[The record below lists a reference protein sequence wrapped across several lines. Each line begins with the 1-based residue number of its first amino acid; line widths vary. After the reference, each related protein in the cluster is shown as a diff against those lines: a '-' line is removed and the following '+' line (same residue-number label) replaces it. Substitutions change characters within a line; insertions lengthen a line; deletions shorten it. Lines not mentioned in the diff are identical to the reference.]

1 MLFRT
6 TSRRNRHLS
15 FWLILA
21 SASFGTR
28 LVAATT
34 CDKSKPKEACD
45 IIIDPSAPVSGRTF
59 HVRNGTQVTINV
71 EPKSPFAKCS
81 LAVKE
86 RQPIAEENAF
96 QTFLS
101 AITQAG
107 LPITLL
113 TRALG
118 AQAVANVPSKAA
130 TLTAI
135 ARAATVKDLEIQKI
149 LKEIRG
155 RLNAIE
161 TRENSV
167 SAELTNQ
174 YGKVRDLGDRIAE
187 LRLNPSRG
195 EADISEM
202 KGAFTNDRD
211 QIIAEIGA
219 LEKSGTPDTTDIPD
233 LIAKVAELINNNV
246 DKILAADPNLLAQ
259 LNQELANARS
269 TLTAINEAITG
280 LGGAKSKLNAQGDFL
295 RTLPVE
301 FSATFHYSDTNC
313 TVNHEVSC
321 VDRQSGEATGMGTV
335 AYTIEFR
342 DLPRA
347 TVSLGVLT
355 SMLDMRQIGSVKI
368 KDPSSANGF
377 KTTFGETDRAGLQI
391 IPFSFLNVRLWNWT
405 WNHRDIMLN
414 WSEGFGINPNNGGKD
429 PEFFSGISFGI
440 RDFYVQI
447 GAHHGKW
454 QELGGKFSF
463 DDTVPETLTAPVLRR
478 YTTHFGFGVSY
489 RIPPK

>member
-1 MLFRT
+1 MLFPT

-59 HVRNGTQVTINV
+59 HVRNGTQVTIKV

-86 RQPIAEENAF
+86 RLPIAEENAF

-107 LPITLL
+107 LPIALL
-113 TRALG
+113 ARASD
-118 AQAVANVPSKAA
+118 ARAAA
-130 TLTAI
+130 TQTAF
-135 ARAATVKDLEIQKI
+135 ARAATVKDPEIQKI
-149 LKEIRG
+149 LKEIRK
-155 RLNAIE
+155 LLDTIE
-161 TRENSV
+161 TRENTV
-167 SAELTNQ
+167 SEDLGKQ
-174 YGKVRDLGDRIAE
+174 YDQVRKLGDRIAE

-195 EADISEM
+195 KTQISDMEGEF
-202 KGAFTNDRD
+202 KKDRG
-211 QIIAEIGA
+211 EIVVEIDA
-219 LEKSGTPDTTDIPD
+219 LKKSLTPDTSDISD
-233 LIAKVAELINNNV
+233 SMKDVAKRINDNAAT
-246 DKILAADPNLLAQ
+246 ILAADANLLAQ

-269 TLTAINEAITG
+269 TLTAINEAITS

-313 TVNHEVSC
+313 TVKHEVSC
-321 VDRQSGEATGMGTV
+321 TDRQSGEATGMGTV

-355 SMLDMRQIGSVKI
+355 SMLDMRQIGSVSV

-377 KTTFGETDRAGLQI
+377 KKVFGETDRAGLQI

-463 DDTVPETLTAPVLRR
+463 DDTVPETLTAPVLWR